1 MKDHSMKDDSVVSFS
16 QLNNKPLR
24 ERIVDLLRDAILHGE
39 LKPGQALV
47 ETELA
52 SQLGVSRAPIREAL
66 QRLISEGLLET
77 IPYHAT
83 TVRKLTR
90 RDIEELYSLRREL
103 EAFALRRVHARGNP
117 DDLAILR
124 GCCDEM
130 LEAADAGD
138 IKTLNQ
144 VDRRFH
150 DTIIHLSHHNLLAS
164 LWNTV
169 SLRVRQVMALRN
181 RHFQNLKEIAL
192 NHLPII
198 EALEADD
205 IETATQL
212 LKDHI
217 DQIGDLLVNDW
228 ILDEDENDGS

>member
-1 MKDHSMKDDSVVSFS
+1 MRNDAVANFS

-24 ERIVDLLRDAILHGE
+24 EQIVDLLRDAILHGE

-47 ETELA
+47 EIELA
-52 SQLGVSRAPIREAL
+52 SRLGVSRAPIREAL
-66 QRLISEGLLET
+66 QRLASEGLLET

-103 EAFALRRVHARGNP
+103 EAFALQRIHARGNP
-117 DDLAILR
+117 DDLAVLR

-130 LEAADAGD
+130 LAAADADD

-150 DTIIHLSHHNLLAS
+150 DTIIKLSGHNLLAT

-181 RHFQNLKEIAL
+181 RHFHNLQQIAL

-198 EALEADD
+198 EAMEAGD
-205 IETATQL
+205 IDGATEL
-212 LKDHI
+212 LKEHI
-217 DQIGDLLVNDW
+217 AQIGDLLANDW
-228 ILDEDENDGS
+228 ILDEDDTEGGS

>member
-1 MKDHSMKDDSVVSFS
+1 MTAMRNDSVASFS
-16 QLNNKPLR
+16 QLNQKPLR
-24 ERIVDLLRDAILHGE
+24 EQIVDVLRDAILHGE
-39 LKPGQALV
+39 LRPGQALV

-77 IPYHAT
+77 VPYHAT

-117 DDLAILR
+117 NDVTVLR
-124 GCCDEM
+124 ACCEEM
-130 LEAADAGD
+130 LAAADASD
-138 IKTLNQ
+138 LKTLNQ

-150 DTIIHLSHHNLLAS
+150 DTIIELSGHNLLAT

-181 RHFQNLKEIAL
+181 RDFHNLKEIAL

-198 EALEADD
+198 EALEAGD
-205 IETATQL
+205 IEASVQL
-212 LKDHI
+212 LNDHI
-217 DQIGDLLVNDW
+217 EQIGDLLANDW
-228 ILDEDENDGS
+228 ILDEDDAEGGS